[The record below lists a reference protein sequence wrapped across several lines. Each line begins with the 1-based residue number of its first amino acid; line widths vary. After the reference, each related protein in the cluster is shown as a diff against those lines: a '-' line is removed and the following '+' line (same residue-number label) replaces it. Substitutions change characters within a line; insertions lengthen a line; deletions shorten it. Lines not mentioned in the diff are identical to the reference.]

1 MTIMLVTKLQIEQV
15 KNTLSSEIVGLLSV
29 YFFGSGITE
38 DFTDTSD
45 VDIAILAKYESPIDA
60 IHLWEVRH
68 LLADILNREVD
79 LVDLRKAN
87 TVFQAEIIS
96 TGLRVYC
103 SEEYTVEFFETM
115 VYSMYGE
122 LNKNRRE
129 ILETIQKD
137 KRVYE

>member
-1 MTIMLVTKLQIEQV
+1 MTIMLVTNLQIEKV
-15 KNTLSSEIVGLLSV
+15 KNTLSSQIEGLLSV
-29 YFFGSGITE
+29 YFFGSSITR

-45 VDIAILAKYESPIDA
+45 VDIAILAKHDSPIDA

-68 LLADILNREVD
+68 VLADILNREVD

-115 VYSMYGE
+115 IYSMYGE
-122 LNKNRRE
+122 LNENRRE